1 MVSWRAGRRLALAPC
16 LRSCLTILCCC
27 LAVPAGAEDRDPVTQ
42 LGASFSPPSPQQ
54 APSTSLHTP
63 GLLPESQGQSA
74 QLLLEDKQT
83 IIYFL

>member
-1 MVSWRAGRRLALAPC
+1 MVSWRAGRRLALAPS

-42 LGASFSPPSPQQ
+42 LGASFSPPAPQQ

-74 QLLLEDKQT
+74 QLHLEETTT